1 MKFPGDNEIT
11 LTENAIREL
20 LKAQAPALF
29 GDDDARITKITT
41 KTYPAG
47 LVVTFTTDP
56 EVPPAPPRV
65 REPRPSV
72 EAAPML
78 PRVDG
83 DDGHPF

>member
-29 GDDDARITKITT
+29 GDDDARITKIAM
-41 KTYPAG
+41 KSYPPG

-56 EVPPAPPRV
+56 DPTEVVGAPRSHTTP
-65 REPRPSV
+65 EPLPV
-72 EAAPML
+72 PDAL
-78 PRVDG
+78 PRA
-83 DDGHPF
+83 DDDTPF

>member
-41 KTYPAG
+41 KSYPAG

-56 EVPPAPPRV
+56 DPAKAAIAPRSRMTPEPLPAPDV
-65 REPRPSV
+65 
-72 EAAPML
+72 L
-78 PRVDG
+78 PRSD
-83 DDGHPF
+83 DDGPF